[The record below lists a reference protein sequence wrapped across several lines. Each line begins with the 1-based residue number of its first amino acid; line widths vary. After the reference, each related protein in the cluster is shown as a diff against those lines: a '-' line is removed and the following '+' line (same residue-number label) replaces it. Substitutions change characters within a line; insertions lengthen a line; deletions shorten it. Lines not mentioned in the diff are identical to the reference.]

1 MTLTRRL
8 ALAGLAVPAL
18 SPLGAGA
25 QSSRPI
31 RLLVGFPPGASLDIL
46 ARLLAEGMAERLGR
60 PVVVENRAGAGGL
73 VAAEALAHAS
83 GDGEM
88 LMVAP
93 IVVPVFFPFV
103 YPRMTFDPIKDLA
116 PVARL
121 TAFNF
126 ALTVK
131 RDHPAQNLAEFIAWA
146 REKGENATY
155 GSLSAGTPS
164 HFLGDLFNQATGCKL
179 RHIPYRGSAPLMTA
193 LLAGEVD
200 SGFPTTGTI
209 VGRLQDGSL
218 RALAITGDTRSPLL
232 PEVPSFAEL
241 GPQLRQMGEAVLWY
255 GLFAPGRTPS
265 ATVANQARAALA
277 TIALPEQ
284 SHRLTQLDMPP
295 LPLGPAEFAAN
306 IQADVR
312 RWGPLIQA
320 SGFRIEN

>member
-1 MTLTRRL
+1 MSVSRRAAL
-8 ALAGLAVPAL
+8 ALPAL
-18 SPLGAGA
+18 VPSLASA
-25 QSSRPI
+25 QSRPL
-31 RLLVGFPPGASLDIL
+31 RLLVGFPPGASLDFL
-46 ARLLAEGMAERLGR
+46 ARILAEGMSERLHR
-60 PVVVENRAGAGGL
+60 PVVVENRAGGGGR
-73 VAAEALAHAS
+73 VAAEAVAHAP
-83 GDGEM
+83 GDGDM

-103 YPRMTFDPIKDLA
+103 YPNLSFDPVKDLA

-131 RDHPAQNLAEFIAWA
+131 RDHPARDLAAFIAWA
-146 REKGENATY
+146 REKGDNATF

-164 HFLGDLFNQATGCKL
+164 HFLGDLFNQATGCQL

-200 SGFPTTGTI
+200 CGFPTTGSI
-209 VGRLQDGSL
+209 VGRLQDGTL

-255 GLFAPGRTPS
+255 GMFAPGRTPPEVV
-265 ATVANQARAALA
+265 ATLAQAALA
-277 TIALPEQ
+277 TIAQPEAT
-284 SHRLTQLDMPP
+284 HRLTELDMPP
-295 LPLGPAEFAAN
+295 LPMPPAAFAESIA
-306 IQADVR
+306 ADVR

-320 SGFRIEN
+320 SGFRLDN